1 MSDLICQSQVLT
13 TTLLKT
19 ILGIEH
25 DSEVLTAG
33 VKYGTVGSHQVFAIK
48 LEDDIKEMIKISAL
62 DHLSMNDV
70 VLFFYTVFRRL
81 YHSCIVEL
89 VEVKLDSLEQ
99 LLYTL
104 IKLLPLLESKITH
117 RTSHDSI
124 ILIQACLL
132 LH

>member
-33 VKYGTVGSHQVFAIK
+33 VKYGTVGSHQMFAIK

-81 YHSCIVEL
+81 YHSCIV
-89 VEVKLDSLEQ
+89 
-99 LLYTL
+99 
-104 IKLLPLLESKITH
+104 
-117 RTSHDSI
+117 
-124 ILIQACLL
+124 
-132 LH
+132 